1 MTFSSIEVKLTAKRI
16 NFWASVKPCD
26 LYQYM
31 WSVSVQPSES
41 YLLFFIATKIE
52 NELDTVTDF

>member
-31 WSVSVQPSES
+31 SHNPQKAIYYFSQ
-41 YLLFFIATKIE
+41 LLRLKMNQTQSQTSK
-52 NELDTVTDF
+52 

>member
-31 WSVSVQPSES
+31 SHNPQKAIYYFS
-41 YLLFFIATKIE
+41 
-52 NELDTVTDF
+52 